1 MAASSNEKWTMRLMV
16 RPGSSIDAA
25 TCHSSVSPAAS
36 SVRLASLPDCV
47 AQTFRRQTVEQ
58 NRGGC
63 KSVPYEATWVRAC
76 IRQQSHDDTMRLH
89 LHATR
94 IHRTVGITHTHRMR
108 LVGFV
113 NGVAKDVSERN
124 DVPATHVQQEHTLH
138 NGWLAFVPTYGVS
151 VHRGERHEVTGR

>member
-1 MAASSNEKWTMRLMV
+1 
-16 RPGSSIDAA
+16 
-25 TCHSSVSPAAS
+25 
-36 SVRLASLPDCV
+36 
-47 AQTFRRQTVEQ
+47 
-58 NRGGC
+58 
-63 KSVPYEATWVRAC
+63 
-76 IRQQSHDDTMRLH
+76 MRLH

-94 IHRTVGITHTHRMR
+94 IHRTVGITHTHRMS

-151 VHRGERHEVTGR
+151 VHTTKTRVDDYDSTGYERRTTGKQYKLLFKYQT